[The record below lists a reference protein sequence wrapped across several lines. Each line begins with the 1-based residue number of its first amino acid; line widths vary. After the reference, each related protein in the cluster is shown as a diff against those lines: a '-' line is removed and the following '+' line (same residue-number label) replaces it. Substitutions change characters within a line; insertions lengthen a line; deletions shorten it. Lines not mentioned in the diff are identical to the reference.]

1 MGEFLIVVLLLAPLA
16 KRLFP
21 RLQTGRAIYHLKMIF
36 VAALV
41 GVVLGGIIVSIVWWQ
56 SRISK

>member
-1 MGEFLIVVLLLAPLA
+1 MLLAPLA